1 MLSFTQLRYRNR
13 FRAKGFTFGYI
24 GKIQL
29 KLVHSQRYRSA
40 TPQQNLG
47 WGKHRRAVRIEIVS
61 ETVKMYF
68 FTQGV
73 CFKILKRKKLL
84 GQNPEEHQKLKKGQ
98 GKKPEDDRRNNW
110 ETEENKKFRY

>member
-1 MLSFTQLRYRNR
+1 MLSSTQLRYRNR
-13 FRAKGFTFGYI
+13 FRAKGFTFGYV

-47 WGKHRRAVRIEIVS
+47 RGIHIRVVRIEIVI
-61 ETVKMYF
+61 ETVRMYL

-73 CFKILKRKKLL
+73 CLKC
-84 GQNPEEHQKLKKGQ
+84 
-98 GKKPEDDRRNNW
+98 
-110 ETEENKKFRY
+110 